1 MGDRTSAQCL
11 RPAWVGPGQG
21 RNVGFS
27 PVAMGSIRGLK
38 EGSELLLRGVL
49 GGCLWPR
56 TRNGLREQ
64 EWEGWDFTL
73 TDTDR
78 VITARG
84 SPSMKALAYQS
95 SPFVQTLPGTVP
107 LSGHRGGYKDGFSVQ
122 KEQRVGVHPG
132 TCPTKQHVVKT
143 PGHGSPLCSLC
154 SSREEAQG
162 LAWGLWA
169 LWDPAVDCAL
179 RCPSAHSAGS
189 RLLWVCLVAWILP
202 LLPSLGFHGRL
213 GFTRGLFSSPLKE
226 ERVGPAHSRS
236 PPKP

>member
-1 MGDRTSAQCL
+1 MASMAGGERVGDRTSAQCL
-11 RPAWVGPGQG
+11 RPACVGPGQG

-84 SPSMKALAYQS
+84 SPSMKALIS
-95 SPFVQTLPGTVP
+95 LPHLSRPFLVQCPCLGT
-107 LSGHRGGYKDGFSVQ
+107 
-122 KEQRVGVHPG
+122 
-132 TCPTKQHVVKT
+132 
-143 PGHGSPLCSLC
+143 
-154 SSREEAQG
+154 EEAIKT
-162 LAWGLWA
+162 
-169 LWDPAVDCAL
+169 V
-179 RCPSAHSAGS
+179 
-189 RLLWVCLVAWILP
+189 
-202 LLPSLGFHGRL
+202 SLSKKSKG
-213 GFTRGLFSSPLKE
+213 
-226 ERVGPAHSRS
+226 
-236 PPKP
+236 